1 MILMLII
8 GPHGLG
14 WIEKNAAVD
23 LFSTIGLLYIMFIA
37 GLELNLSE
45 FKNNRHKSLVFG
57 FFTFVLPFVIGYP
70 VCRYLLGFEFSTSF
84 LVASMF
90 STHTLVAYPIVSRM
104 GIANHEAVAITVGGT
119 IFTDTAVLIILATTW
134 EITLVFSSFGYL
146 DVSVHRVRLSIR
158 K

>member
-1 MILMLII
+1 LVKIPGIIGLIISGLII

-57 FFTFVLPFVIGYP
+57 FFTFV
-70 VCRYLLGFEFSTSF
+70 
-84 LVASMF
+84 
-90 STHTLVAYPIVSRM
+90 
-104 GIANHEAVAITVGGT
+104 
-119 IFTDTAVLIILATTW
+119 
-134 EITLVFSSFGYL
+134 SSFCY
-146 DVSVHRVRLSIR
+146 RLSGLSLPAGFR
-158 K
+158 V